1 MKEKVIL
8 LLLALSISL
17 FFFDQYAGKP
27 KSLINKESSE
37 TTERI
42 KTGTERGQIALDFGL
57 KTRGNQNINLSDY
70 KGRKVFV
77 NFWASWCPPCR
88 AEMPHIQD
96 FYEEYK
102 GGNVA
107 VLSVNLT
114 HLDKDLDTIH
124 QFVQKNGLTFPVI
137 YDETGIVNDLYKVN
151 TIPTSYVV
159 DKDGVIR
166 ERIVGP
172 VSKERLEKIFS
183 NLPN

>member
-8 LLLALSISL
+8 LLLALSIGL

-27 KSLINKESSE
+27 KSPINKESSQ
-37 TTERI
+37 TTEQI
-42 KTGTERGQIALDFGL
+42 KTGTEHGQKALDFGL
-57 KTRGNQNINLSDY
+57 KTRENQNIKLSDY
-70 KGRKVFV
+70 KGKNVFV

-102 GGNVA
+102 GKDVA

-137 YDETGIVNDLYKVN
+137 YDERRIVNDLYKVN

-172 VSKERLEKIFS
+172 VSKERLEKLFS
-183 NLPN
+183 HLPN